1 MCAAAVVLFAPLEAP
16 VRVFNVL
23 PVYVINS
30 VPINTTPDDGKLAAL
45 VNIIDVELLVSAPF
59 NVV

>member
-45 VNIIDVELLVSAPF
+45 VNIIDVE
-59 NVV
+59 